1 MLVMLGK
8 TVKHRSFLFQID
20 KIVEAK
26 QGSKGQGFEQ
36 CKYNQY
42 FVAKVQG
49 LVLVRRDGEGRA
61 AN

>member
-8 TVKHRSFLFQID
+8 TMKHRSFLFQID

-36 CKYNQY
+36 CKCNQY
-42 FVAKVQG
+42 SVAKVQG
-49 LVLVRRDGEGRA
+49 LALVRRDGKGQEG
-61 AN
+61 N